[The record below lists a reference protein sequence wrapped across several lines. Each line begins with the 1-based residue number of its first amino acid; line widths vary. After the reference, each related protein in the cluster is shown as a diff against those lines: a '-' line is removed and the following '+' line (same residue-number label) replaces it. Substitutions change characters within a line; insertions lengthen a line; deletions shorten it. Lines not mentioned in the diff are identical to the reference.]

1 VHVAEDAAIR
11 FGRYL
16 LHPTQGL
23 TRGRHEIHVTAKS
36 LAVLRALVLRAGD
49 IVTKRELFA
58 SAWPD
63 TAVSN
68 AALTSCIKELR
79 RALHDDARRP
89 RYIETVHRRGYRFIG
104 SPSRP
109 PAHIEE
115 CSTRVTAS
123 VPVVGR
129 AHTLR
134 DLHGLLADA
143 MAGVRQFIF
152 VTGEAG
158 VGKTTLVER
167 FVFEAT
173 SSGAIRVGW
182 SQCAEHHGQ
191 GEPYQPLLEALTRLS
206 RDPGVEDLAATL
218 SRYAPTW
225 LAQLPALQPHSTIG
239 VPTMIATPERM
250 VRELADA
257 LEALTSRVPLILWL
271 EDLHWSDAST
281 MEWIAAA
288 ARRRRSEST
297 RLLVIATSRPA
308 EGYAPAHPL
317 GSLIDQL
324 RVKGLCRE
332 IAVQGL
338 DEAAVAEYIARRFP
352 QAHGREHDFEHVAR
366 LVHRKTQGNPL
377 FVGHVVTDLCSR
389 GWFVETPDGWEVRAA
404 MDAGELGVPEDLRRM
419 IECDIEKLSPPER
432 ELLEVGSVAG
442 ATFSAAAVGAVLG
455 SSVADVETTFGSL
468 ARRQQFV
475 REAGAME
482 WPDGTVATQFE
493 FVHAIHRDVLYQRL
507 PAGRLAALHRAVG
520 DAQERAYG
528 GRAAEIAAELAMH
541 FDRGFDHPRAVVH
554 LHVAAEV
561 ARRRSAYREAQM
573 HLERALTLLER
584 QSPSPLRDEREIA
597 LRISLG
603 STLQV
608 VRGWGAKEVE
618 DSFARAR
625 KLSEGIDDVPSLF
638 PAMWGLW
645 LFYWGRGSL
654 DTAGELAGELQALA
668 RKADDSV
675 LQLQAHHAA
684 WATSFSCG
692 DFLEAHA
699 HVQEG
704 LSLYQAAVHAPT
716 AATYGNHDAAVCG
729 ASFDARLLMLMGRA
743 EEAVG
748 MSEWAVEHARAL
760 AHPSSVCQSLTF
772 AAWVQHL
779 RRDPG
784 ATGDCAEAAA
794 DIARNQ
800 SLRLLLAQ
808 ASISAG
814 WVTVQQGQHEH
825 GLRRIREAIADIK
838 ALGSVQ
844 FLPHL
849 LGMLADA
856 CVAAGDCAGGLE
868 AVESAFAGVESTG
881 ERFYEAE
888 LHRLKGE
895 LLLMR
900 SPDRS
905 VRREA
910 EDAFDHALDIA
921 RRQGAALLALRAA
934 MSLARLR
941 LQAGPDDEACEM
953 VSAACAQVAAGG
965 AVPDVRDAFDLIGR
979 API

>member
-1 VHVAEDAAIR
+1 MAEDAGIR

-23 TRGRHEIHVTAKS
+23 TRGSHEIRVTAKS
-36 LAVLRALVLRAGD
+36 LAVLRALALRAGD
-49 IVTKRELFA
+49 IVTKSELFA

-104 SPSRP
+104 SGSRP
-109 PAHIEE
+109 PAHVAE

-123 VPVVGR
+123 VPLVGR

-143 MAGVRQFIF
+143 IAGVRQFIF

-173 SSGAIRVGW
+173 SSGAVLAGW

-191 GEPYQPLLEALTRLS
+191 GEAYQPLLEALTRLS
-206 RDPGVEDLAATL
+206 RDPGVEDLPATL

-225 LAQLPALQPHSTIG
+225 LAQLPALRPRSTTGI
-239 VPTMIATPERM
+239 PTMIATPERM

-257 LEALTSRVPLILWL
+257 LEALTSRVALILWL
-271 EDLHWSDAST
+271 EDLHWSDALT

-288 ARRRRSEST
+288 ARRRERA

-308 EGYAPAHPL
+308 EGSAPGHPL
-317 GSLIDQL
+317 GTLIDRL

-332 IAVQGL
+332 IELQGL
-338 DEAAVAEYIARRFP
+338 DEAAVAEYIAQRFP
-352 QAHGREHDFEHVAR
+352 QAHGREHDFEQVAR

-377 FVGHVVTDLCSR
+377 FIGHVLNDLRSR
-389 GWFVETPDGWEVRAA
+389 GWLVETPDGWEVRAA
-404 MDAGELGVPEDLRRM
+404 MDARELGVPEDLRRM
-419 IECDIEKLSPPER
+419 IECDIQKLPPHER
-432 ELLEVGSVAG
+432 ELLEIGSVAG
-442 ATFSAAAVGAVLG
+442 ATFSAAAVGAVVG
-455 SSVADVETTFGSL
+455 SSVADVETTCGSL

-475 REAGAME
+475 REAGAAE

-493 FVHAIHRDVLYQRL
+493 FVHALHRDVLYQRL
-507 PAGRLAALHRAVG
+507 PASRLAALHRAVG
-520 DAQERAYG
+520 GAQERGYG
-528 GRAAEIAAELAMH
+528 ARAAEIAAELAMH
-541 FDRGFDHPRAVVH
+541 FDRGFDHPRAVIH
-554 LHVAAEV
+554 LQVAAEI
-561 ARRRSAYREAQM
+561 ARSRSAYREAQR

-584 QSPSPLRDEREIA
+584 QSPGPLRDEREIA

-603 STLQV
+603 GTLQV
-608 VRGWGAKEVE
+608 VVGWGAKEVE

-625 KLSEGIDDVPSLF
+625 TLCERIGDVPSLF

-654 DTAGELAGELQALA
+654 DAASELAEELQTLA
-668 RKADDSV
+668 RKTDDSV
-675 LQLQAHHAA
+675 LRLQAHHAC

-692 DFLEAHA
+692 DLFKAHA
-699 HVQEG
+699 HVQQG
-704 LSLYQAAVHAPT
+704 LSLYQAAAHAPT
-716 AATYGNHDAAVCG
+716 AATYGNHDAAACG
-729 ASFDARLLMLMGRA
+729 AAFGARALMLMGRA
-743 EEAVG
+743 EEAVR
-748 MSEWAVEHARAL
+748 MSERAVEHARAL
-760 AHPSSVCQSLTF
+760 AHPFSVCHSLTF

-794 DIARNQ
+794 DIARDQ
-800 SLRLLLAQ
+800 SLRLMLAQ

-814 WVTVQQGQHEH
+814 WVNVQQGQHEP

-838 ALGSVQ
+838 VLGSVQ

-856 CVAAGDCAGGLE
+856 CLAIGDCAGGLE
-868 AVESAFAGVESTG
+868 AVEGALAGVERTG

-895 LLLMR
+895 LLLIR

-910 EDAFDHALDIA
+910 EAAFELALDIA
-921 RRQGAALLALRAA
+921 RRQGAALFALRAA
-934 MSLARLR
+934 VSLARLR
-941 LQAGPDDEACEM
+941 LQAGPDVEACEM
-953 VSAACAQVAAGG
+953 VSAACDQVAAGG
-965 AVPDVRDAFDLIGR
+965 VLPDVCDAFDLIGR